1 MSKGVAYLQ
10 RGLFVPATWVKANP
24 WILSHFTYEFKNRV
38 DFGFGFENAMVE
50 HVEIPMY
57 REVGE
62 FYEFSRGDLTKIGNL
77 FGEHFEIVD
86 QRSNVQLNLP
96 LVFKASLR
104 EGQKPVVKTFINPN
118 IGGIIQA
125 PPGFGKTVVM
135 SCLVSLLG
143 LKVILL
149 VNKIDLKDQFMQTM
163 RDMTNLN
170 ELEAEQG
177 KELMGE
183 LSFDKNGDPVTFPI
197 TVSTYQL
204 LIAGEGEERIHK
216 IRNEFGLI
224 MVDECHRAP
233 AASLTK
239 IVLNTNPMLRIGV
252 SATPKRKDKYHI
264 LLPDL
269 IGPVRASS
277 LIKGDLEKARLVKGI
292 FLKMGRPNWN
302 GMVGAL
308 LKNTA
313 RNKIILDKVMEDIE
327 QGHRVCVL
335 TERKEHCRVF
345 NALLQAEGVR
355 SDYLTSENPK
365 TDEEATGPQ
374 RKAGLKS
381 VEGVKARLNALD
393 ECVKLLSS
401 QTEIIDEWDAIL
413 NWEDLL
419 PVIDQVSPEL
429 KARAMAIYE
438 NRLDCVVATSKLLG
452 EGSDIP
458 CLSSLH
464 IVFPCANEVN
474 YTQFVGRIQREFLR
488 KRMPIVTYYADSG
501 AGGAGPLTGCWKKFK
516 KWSLEN
522 LKCPV
527 EGPETSKLVDLDED
541 KGGLV

>member
-1 MSKGVAYLQ
+1 MSKPKAYLQ
-10 RGLFVPATWVKANP
+10 RGLFVPASWVQANP
-24 WILSHFTYEFKNRV
+24 WILTHFTYTFKNKV
-38 DFGFGFENAMVE
+38 DFGFGFENALVE
-50 HVEIPMY
+50 NIEIPMY
-57 REVGE
+57 RQVGE
-62 FYEFSRGDLTKIGNL
+62 FVEFSRGDLTKIGGL

-86 QRSNVQLNLP
+86 KRANVPLNIP
-96 LVFKASLR
+96 LEFRASLR
-104 EGQKPVVKTFINPN
+104 PTQKPVVRQFIDPN

-135 SCLVSLLG
+135 CCLVSLLKMKT
-143 LKVILL
+143 LLL
-149 VNKIDLKDQFMQTM
+149 VNKIDLKDQFMETV
-163 RDMTNLN
+163 RGMTNLN
-170 ELEAEQG
+170 ELEAEAG
-177 KELMGE
+177 KPLMGE
-183 LSFDKNGDPVTFPI
+183 LSYDKNGNPVSFPI

-204 LIAGEGEERIHK
+204 LIAGEGDERIHK
-216 IRNEFGLI
+216 IRDEFGLI
-224 MVDECHRAP
+224 MVDECHRSP

-239 IVLNTNPMLRIGV
+239 IILNTNPTLRIGV

-277 LIKGDLEKARLVKGI
+277 AIKGELEKVRIVKGV
-292 FLKMGRPNWN
+292 FLKMGRPNWTA
-302 GMVGAL
+302 MVGAL

-313 RNKIILDKVMEDIE
+313 RNKIILDKVVEDIE

-335 TERKEHCRVF
+335 TERKEHCRTF
-345 NALLQAEGVR
+345 NDLLLAQGIR
-355 SDYLTSENPK
+355 SDYLTSDNPK
-365 TDEEATGPQ
+365 TDEDATGPQ
-374 RKAGLKS
+374 KKAGLKS

-393 ECVKLLSS
+393 ECIKLLAS
-401 QTEIIDEWDAIL
+401 QTEIIDEWEAIL
-413 NWEDLL
+413 TWEDLL
-419 PVIDQVSPEL
+419 PVIDQLSPEL
-429 KARAMAIYE
+429 KSKALKIYE

-474 YTQFVGRIQREFLR
+474 YTQFIGRIQREFLR

-516 KWSLEN
+516 KWSSET

-527 EGPETSKLVDLDED
+527 EGPETGKMVDLDET
-541 KGGLV
+541 GGLI